1 MNTPKE
7 KFVIKIAGSPLDIPE
22 FIALKAEF
30 NKLTHP
36 SQPEISW
43 TLIESLSLT
52 LFKTHGIDLQS
63 SVHYTLARLHLNG
76 LNGFTE
82 GCELLANIVVSQWD
96 NLWPTQ
102 PNHRCDVLNW
112 FNTKAGALLR
122 QLTFS
127 ATDLR
132 LIYRSERALQLII
145 DQLAHTDW
153 PKLPKLENLLWFFQ
167 NAAKTL
173 EQSTKSSTQKSSNNA
188 VKIPPIV
195 YISASDELKETN
207 ISKPNPISEVVLYDD
222 PPIEKKPMSAK
233 KGFFI
238 GLLSSSAVFIAIGV
252 AIYLPMQ
259 KELSAITAQPEG
271 AITQWLYQPNISSYA
286 NNLILMEKQSPIFA
300 LRKSDHMLEVAKKLW
315 PNNADQSYATR
326 QWQNILTTRLEN
338 APINS
343 SWSDTNKLIQQL
355 SDRIVQQERNRGSF
369 TLSYLKTAIYEIQ
382 KSHNKAVPIENKL
395 YAFSQEISKEQSIS
409 PALINNLDADINGLL
424 ARYYLLQKEAE
435 ELGLKPYSY

>member
-1 MNTPKE
+1 MNTPNE

-30 NKLTHP
+30 NKLNHP

-43 TLIESLSLT
+43 TLIGSLSLT

-63 SVHYTLARLHLNG
+63 GTYYTLARLHLDG

-102 PNHRCDVLNW
+102 PNHRYEVLNW
-112 FNTKAGALLR
+112 FNTKASALLR

-127 ATDLR
+127 PVDLR

-145 DQLAHTDW
+145 NQLAHTDW

-167 NAAKTL
+167 NVAKTL
-173 EQSTKSSTQKSSNNA
+173 EQNTKSSTQNSSNNTI
-188 VKIPPIV
+188 KIPPIV
-195 YISASDELKETN
+195 YISASDKPKENN
-207 ISKPNPISEVVLYDD
+207 ISNPITEVILSND

-238 GLLSSSAVFIAIGV
+238 GLLSSSTIFMTVGTV
-252 AIYLPMQ
+252 IYLPMQ

-286 NNLILMEKQSPIFA
+286 NNLVLMEKQSPIFT
-300 LRKSDHMLEVAKKLW
+300 LRKSEQMLDVAKKLW

-338 APINS
+338 APIDS

-382 KSHNKAVPIENKL
+382 KSHNKSIPIENKL
-395 YAFSQEISKEQSIS
+395 YAFSQEINKEQSIS
-409 PALINNLDADINGLL
+409 PALINNLDTDINGLL

>member
-1 MNTPKE
+1 MNTPNE

-30 NKLTHP
+30 NKLNHP

-43 TLIESLSLT
+43 TLIGSLSLT

-63 SVHYTLARLHLNG
+63 GTYYTLARLHLDG

-102 PNHRCDVLNW
+102 PNHRYEVLNW
-112 FNTKAGALLR
+112 FNTKASALLR

-127 ATDLR
+127 PVDLR

-145 DQLAHTDW
+145 NQLAHTDW

-167 NAAKTL
+167 NVAKTL
-173 EQSTKSSTQKSSNNA
+173 EQNTKNSTQNSSNNTI
-188 VKIPPIV
+188 KIPPIV
-195 YISASDELKETN
+195 YISASDKPKENN
-207 ISKPNPISEVVLYDD
+207 ISNPITEVILSND
-222 PPIEKKPMSAK
+222 PPIEKKLMSAK

-238 GLLSSSAVFIAIGV
+238 GLLSSSTIFITVGAVL
-252 AIYLPMQ
+252 YLPMQ

-286 NNLILMEKQSPIFA
+286 NNLVLMEKQSPIFT
-300 LRKSDHMLEVAKKLW
+300 LRKSEQMLDVAKKLW

-338 APINS
+338 APIDS

-382 KSHNKAVPIENKL
+382 KSHNKSIPIENKL
-395 YAFSQEISKEQSIS
+395 YAFSQEINKEQSIS
-409 PALINNLDADINGLL
+409 PALINNLDTDINGLL

>member
-1 MNTPKE
+1 MNTPNE

-30 NKLTHP
+30 NKLNHP

-43 TLIESLSLT
+43 TLIGSLSLT

-63 SVHYTLARLHLNG
+63 GTYYTLARLHLDG

-102 PNHRCDVLNW
+102 PNHRYEVLNW
-112 FNTKAGALLR
+112 FNTKASALLR

-127 ATDLR
+127 PVDLR

-145 DQLAHTDW
+145 NQLAHTDW

-167 NAAKTL
+167 NVAKTL
-173 EQSTKSSTQKSSNNA
+173 EQNTKSSTQNSSNNTI
-188 VKIPPIV
+188 KIPPIV
-195 YISASDELKETN
+195 YISASDKPKENN
-207 ISKPNPISEVVLYDD
+207 ISNPITEVILSND
-222 PPIEKKPMSAK
+222 PPIEKKLMSAK

-238 GLLSSSAVFIAIGV
+238 GLLSSSTIFITVGTV
-252 AIYLPMQ
+252 LYLPMQ

-286 NNLILMEKQSPIFA
+286 NNLVLMEKQSPIFT
-300 LRKSDHMLEVAKKLW
+300 LRKSEQMLDVAKKLW

-338 APINS
+338 APIDS

-382 KSHNKAVPIENKL
+382 KSHNKSIPIENKL
-395 YAFSQEISKEQSIS
+395 YAFSQEINKEQSIS
-409 PALINNLDADINGLL
+409 PALINNLDTDINGLL

-435 ELGLKPYSY
+435 ELGLKPYLY

>member
-1 MNTPKE
+1 MNTPNE

-30 NKLTHP
+30 NKLNHP

-43 TLIESLSLT
+43 TLIGSLSLT

-63 SVHYTLARLHLNG
+63 GTYYTLARLHLDG

-102 PNHRCDVLNW
+102 PNHRYEVLNW
-112 FNTKAGALLR
+112 FNTKASSLLR

-127 ATDLR
+127 PVDLR

-145 DQLAHTDW
+145 NQLSHTDW

-167 NAAKTL
+167 NVAKTL
-173 EQSTKSSTQKSSNNA
+173 EQNTKSSTQNSSNNTI
-188 VKIPPIV
+188 KIPPIV
-195 YISASDELKETN
+195 YISASDKPKENN
-207 ISKPNPISEVVLYDD
+207 ISNPITEVILSND

-238 GLLSSSAVFIAIGV
+238 GLLSSSTIFITVGTV
-252 AIYLPMQ
+252 LYLPMQ

-286 NNLILMEKQSPIFA
+286 NNLVLMEKQSPIFT
-300 LRKSDHMLEVAKKLW
+300 LRKSEQMLDVAKKLW

-338 APINS
+338 APIDS

-382 KSHNKAVPIENKL
+382 KSHNKSIPIENKL
-395 YAFSQEISKEQSIS
+395 YAFSQEINKEQSIS
-409 PALINNLDADINGLL
+409 PALINNLDTDINGLL

>member
-1 MNTPKE
+1 MNTPNE

-30 NKLTHP
+30 NKLNHP

-43 TLIESLSLT
+43 TLIGSLSLT

-63 SVHYTLARLHLNG
+63 GTYYTLARLHLDG

-102 PNHRCDVLNW
+102 PNHRYEVLNW
-112 FNTKAGALLR
+112 FNTKASALLR

-127 ATDLR
+127 PVDLR

-145 DQLAHTDW
+145 NQLAHTDW

-167 NAAKTL
+167 NVAKTL
-173 EQSTKSSTQKSSNNA
+173 EQNTKSSTQNSSNNTI
-188 VKIPPIV
+188 KIPPIV
-195 YISASDELKETN
+195 YISASDKPKENN
-207 ISKPNPISEVVLYDD
+207 ISNPITEVILSND

-238 GLLSSSAVFIAIGV
+238 GLLSSSTIFMTVGTV
-252 AIYLPMQ
+252 LYLPMQ

-286 NNLILMEKQSPIFA
+286 NNLVLMEKQSPIFT
-300 LRKSDHMLEVAKKLW
+300 LRKSEQMLDVAKKLW

-338 APINS
+338 APIDS

-382 KSHNKAVPIENKL
+382 KSHNKSIPIENKL
-395 YAFSQEISKEQSIS
+395 YAFSQEINKEQSIS
-409 PALINNLDADINGLL
+409 PALINNLDTDINGLL

>member
-1 MNTPKE
+1 MNTPNE

-30 NKLTHP
+30 NKLNHP

-43 TLIESLSLT
+43 TLIGSLSLT

-63 SVHYTLARLHLNG
+63 GTYYTLARLHLDG

-102 PNHRCDVLNW
+102 PNHRYEVLNW
-112 FNTKAGALLR
+112 FNTKASALLR

-127 ATDLR
+127 PVDLR

-145 DQLAHTDW
+145 NQLAHTDW

-167 NAAKTL
+167 NVAKTL
-173 EQSTKSSTQKSSNNA
+173 EQNTKNSTQNSSNNTI
-188 VKIPPIV
+188 KIPPIV
-195 YISASDELKETN
+195 YISASDKPKENN
-207 ISKPNPISEVVLYDD
+207 ISNPITEVILSND

-238 GLLSSSAVFIAIGV
+238 GLLSSSTIFITVGTV
-252 AIYLPMQ
+252 LYLPMQ

-286 NNLILMEKQSPIFA
+286 NNLVLMEKQSPIFT
-300 LRKSDHMLEVAKKLW
+300 LRKSEQMLDVAKKLW

-338 APINS
+338 APIDS

-382 KSHNKAVPIENKL
+382 KSHNKSIPIENKL
-395 YAFSQEISKEQSIS
+395 YAFSQEINKEQSIS
-409 PALINNLDADINGLL
+409 PALINNLDTDINGLL

>member
-1 MNTPKE
+1 MNTPNE

-30 NKLTHP
+30 NKLNHP

-43 TLIESLSLT
+43 TLIGSLSLT

-63 SVHYTLARLHLNG
+63 GTYYTLARLHLDG

-102 PNHRCDVLNW
+102 PNHRYEVLNW
-112 FNTKAGALLR
+112 FNTKASALLR

-127 ATDLR
+127 PVDLR

-145 DQLAHTDW
+145 NQLAHTDW

-167 NAAKTL
+167 NVAKTL
-173 EQSTKSSTQKSSNNA
+173 EQNTKSSTQNSSNNTI
-188 VKIPPIV
+188 KIPPIV
-195 YISASDELKETN
+195 YISASDKPKENN
-207 ISKPNPISEVVLYDD
+207 ISNPITEVILSND

-238 GLLSSSAVFIAIGV
+238 GLLSSSTIFITVGTV
-252 AIYLPMQ
+252 LYLPMQ

-286 NNLILMEKQSPIFA
+286 NNLILMEKQSPIFT
-300 LRKSDHMLEVAKKLW
+300 LRKSEQMLDVAKKLW

-338 APINS
+338 APIDS

-382 KSHNKAVPIENKL
+382 KSHNKSIPIENKL
-395 YAFSQEISKEQSIS
+395 YAFSQEINKEQSIS
-409 PALINNLDADINGLL
+409 PALINNLDTDINGLL

>member
-1 MNTPKE
+1 MNTPNE

-30 NKLTHP
+30 NKLNHP

-43 TLIESLSLT
+43 TLIGSLSLT

-63 SVHYTLARLHLNG
+63 GTYYTLARLHLDG

-102 PNHRCDVLNW
+102 PNHRYEVLNW
-112 FNTKAGALLR
+112 FNTKASALLR

-127 ATDLR
+127 PVDLR

-145 DQLAHTDW
+145 NQLAHTDW

-167 NAAKTL
+167 NVAKTL
-173 EQSTKSSTQKSSNNA
+173 EQNTKNSTQNSSNNTI
-188 VKIPPIV
+188 KIPPIV
-195 YISASDELKETN
+195 YISASDKPKENN
-207 ISKPNPISEVVLYDD
+207 ISNPITEVILSND
-222 PPIEKKPMSAK
+222 PSIEKKPMSAK

-238 GLLSSSAVFIAIGV
+238 GLLSSSTIFITIGTV
-252 AIYLPMQ
+252 LYLPMQ

-286 NNLILMEKQSPIFA
+286 NNLVLMEKQSPIFT
-300 LRKSDHMLEVAKKLW
+300 LRKSEQMLDVAKKLW

-338 APINS
+338 APIDS

-382 KSHNKAVPIENKL
+382 KSHNKSIPIENKL
-395 YAFSQEISKEQSIS
+395 YAFSQEINKEQSIS
-409 PALINNLDADINGLL
+409 PALINNLDTDINGLL

>member
-1 MNTPKE
+1 MNTPNE

-30 NKLTHP
+30 NKLNHP

-43 TLIESLSLT
+43 TLIGSLSLT

-63 SVHYTLARLHLNG
+63 GTYYTLARLHLDG

-102 PNHRCDVLNW
+102 PNHRYEVLNW
-112 FNTKAGALLR
+112 FNTKASALLR

-127 ATDLR
+127 PVDLR

-145 DQLAHTDW
+145 NQLAHTDW

-167 NAAKTL
+167 NVAKTL
-173 EQSTKSSTQKSSNNA
+173 EQNTKNSTQNSSNNTI
-188 VKIPPIV
+188 KIPPIV
-195 YISASDELKETN
+195 YISSSDKPKENN
-207 ISKPNPISEVVLYDD
+207 ISNPITEVILSND

-238 GLLSSSAVFIAIGV
+238 GLLSSSTIFITVGTV
-252 AIYLPMQ
+252 LYLPMQ

-286 NNLILMEKQSPIFA
+286 NNLVLMEKQSPIFT
-300 LRKSDHMLEVAKKLW
+300 LRKSEQMLDVAKKLW

-338 APINS
+338 APIDS

-382 KSHNKAVPIENKL
+382 KSHNKSIPIENKL
-395 YAFSQEISKEQSIS
+395 YAFSQEINKEQSIS
-409 PALINNLDADINGLL
+409 PALINNLDTDINGLL
-424 ARYYLLQKEAE
+424 ARYYRLQKEAE

>member
-1 MNTPKE
+1 MNTPNE

-30 NKLTHP
+30 NKLNHP

-43 TLIESLSLT
+43 TLIGSLSLT

-63 SVHYTLARLHLNG
+63 GTYYTLARLHLDG

-102 PNHRCDVLNW
+102 PNHRYEVLNW
-112 FNTKAGALLR
+112 FNTKASALLR

-127 ATDLR
+127 PVDLR

-145 DQLAHTDW
+145 NQLAHTDW

-167 NAAKTL
+167 NVAKTL
-173 EQSTKSSTQKSSNNA
+173 EQNTKNSTQNSSNNTI
-188 VKIPPIV
+188 KIPPIV
-195 YISASDELKETN
+195 YISASDKPKENN
-207 ISKPNPISEVVLYDD
+207 ISNPITEVILSND
-222 PPIEKKPMSAK
+222 PSIEKKPMSAK

-238 GLLSSSAVFIAIGV
+238 GLLSSSTIFITVGAVL
-252 AIYLPMQ
+252 YLPMQ

-286 NNLILMEKQSPIFA
+286 NNLVLMEKQSPIFT
-300 LRKSDHMLEVAKKLW
+300 LRKSEQMLDVAKKLW

-338 APINS
+338 APIDS

-382 KSHNKAVPIENKL
+382 KSHNKSIPIENKL
-395 YAFSQEISKEQSIS
+395 YAFSQEINKEQSIS
-409 PALINNLDADINGLL
+409 PALINNLDTDINGLL

>member
-1 MNTPKE
+1 MNTPNE

-30 NKLTHP
+30 NKLNHP

-43 TLIESLSLT
+43 TLIGSLSLT

-63 SVHYTLARLHLNG
+63 GTYYTLARLHLDG

-102 PNHRCDVLNW
+102 PNHRYEVLNW
-112 FNTKAGALLR
+112 FNTKASALLR

-127 ATDLR
+127 PVDLR

-145 DQLAHTDW
+145 NQLAHTDW

-167 NAAKTL
+167 NVAKTL
-173 EQSTKSSTQKSSNNA
+173 EQNTKNSTQNSSNNTI
-188 VKIPPIV
+188 KIPPIV
-195 YISASDELKETN
+195 YISASDKPKENN
-207 ISKPNPISEVVLYDD
+207 ISNPITEMILSND
-222 PPIEKKPMSAK
+222 PSIEKKPMSAK

-238 GLLSSSAVFIAIGV
+238 GLLSSSTIFITVGTV
-252 AIYLPMQ
+252 LYLPMQ

-286 NNLILMEKQSPIFA
+286 NNLVLMEKQSPIFT
-300 LRKSDHMLEVAKKLW
+300 LRKSEQMLDVAKKLW

-338 APINS
+338 APIDS

-382 KSHNKAVPIENKL
+382 KSHNKSIPIENKL
-395 YAFSQEISKEQSIS
+395 YAFSQEINKEQSIS
-409 PALINNLDADINGLL
+409 PALINNLDTDINGLL

>member
-7 KFVIKIAGSPLDIPE
+7 KFVIKIAGSPLDILE

-30 NKLTHP
+30 NKLNHP

-63 SVHYTLARLHLNG
+63 GIYYTLARLHING

-96 NLWPTQ
+96 NLWPFQ
-102 PNHRCDVLNW
+102 SNHRCDVLNW
-112 FNTKAGALLR
+112 FNTKAGTLLR

-127 ATDLR
+127 PSDLR

-145 DQLAHTDW
+145 DQIAYTDW

-167 NAAKTL
+167 NVAKTL
-173 EQSTKSSTQKSSNNA
+173 EQTTKSTTQKSNNA
-188 VKIPPIV
+188 TVKIPPIV
-195 YISASDELKETN
+195 YISPSDEIKEN
-207 ISKPNPISEVVLYDD
+207 NASKPNPITEVVLYDD
-222 PPIEKKPMSAK
+222 PPIEKKSISAK
-233 KGFFI
+233 KGFLI
-238 GLLSSSAVFIAIGV
+238 GLFTSSVIFTVIGV
-252 AIYLPMQ
+252 SLYLPMQ
-259 KELSAITAQPEG
+259 KELSAITSQPEG

-286 NNLILMEKQSPIFA
+286 NNLILMEKQSPLFA

-338 APINS
+338 TPIDS

-382 KSHNKAVPIENKL
+382 KSHNKSIPIENKL
-395 YAFSQEISKEQSIS
+395 YEFSQTINKEQAIS
-409 PALINNLDADINGLL
+409 PALINNLDTDVNGLL
-424 ARYYLLQKEAE
+424 ARYYFLQKEAE

>member
-1 MNTPKE
+1 MNTPNE

-30 NKLTHP
+30 NKLNHP

-43 TLIESLSLT
+43 TLIGSLSLT

-63 SVHYTLARLHLNG
+63 GTYYTLARLHLDG

-102 PNHRCDVLNW
+102 PNHRYEVLNW
-112 FNTKAGALLR
+112 FNTKASALLR

-127 ATDLR
+127 PVDLR

-145 DQLAHTDW
+145 NQLAHTDW

-167 NAAKTL
+167 NVAKTL
-173 EQSTKSSTQKSSNNA
+173 EQNTKSSTQNSSNNTI
-188 VKIPPIV
+188 KIPPIV
-195 YISASDELKETN
+195 YISASDKPKENN
-207 ISKPNPISEVVLYDD
+207 ISNPITEVILSND
-222 PPIEKKPMSAK
+222 PPIEKKLMSAK

-238 GLLSSSAVFIAIGV
+238 GLLSSSTIFITIGAVL
-252 AIYLPMQ
+252 YLPMQ

-286 NNLILMEKQSPIFA
+286 NNLVLMEKQSPIFT
-300 LRKSDHMLEVAKKLW
+300 LRKSEQMLDVAKKLW

-338 APINS
+338 APIDS

-382 KSHNKAVPIENKL
+382 KSHNKSIPIENKL
-395 YAFSQEISKEQSIS
+395 YAFSQEINKEQSIS
-409 PALINNLDADINGLL
+409 PALINNLDTDINGLL

>member
-1 MNTPKE
+1 MNTPNE

-30 NKLTHP
+30 NKLNHP

-43 TLIESLSLT
+43 TLIGSLSLT

-63 SVHYTLARLHLNG
+63 GTYYTLARLHLDG

-102 PNHRCDVLNW
+102 PNHRYEVLNW
-112 FNTKAGALLR
+112 FNTKASALLR

-127 ATDLR
+127 PVDLR

-145 DQLAHTDW
+145 NQLSHTDW

-167 NAAKTL
+167 NVAKTL
-173 EQSTKSSTQKSSNNA
+173 EQNTKSSTQNSSNNTI
-188 VKIPPIV
+188 KIPPIV
-195 YISASDELKETN
+195 YISASDKPKENN
-207 ISKPNPISEVVLYDD
+207 ISNPITEVILSND

-238 GLLSSSAVFIAIGV
+238 GLLSSSTIFITVGTV
-252 AIYLPMQ
+252 LYLPMQ

-286 NNLILMEKQSPIFA
+286 NNLVLMEKQSPIFT
-300 LRKSDHMLEVAKKLW
+300 LRKSEQMLDVAKKLW

-338 APINS
+338 APIDS

-382 KSHNKAVPIENKL
+382 KSHNKSIPIENKL
-395 YAFSQEISKEQSIS
+395 YAFSQEINKEQSIS
-409 PALINNLDADINGLL
+409 PALINNLDTDINGLL

>member
-1 MNTPKE
+1 MNTPNE

-30 NKLTHP
+30 NKLNHP

-43 TLIESLSLT
+43 TLIGSLSLT

-63 SVHYTLARLHLNG
+63 GTYYTLARLHLDG

-102 PNHRCDVLNW
+102 PNHRYEVLNW
-112 FNTKAGALLR
+112 FNTKASALLR

-127 ATDLR
+127 PVDLR

-145 DQLAHTDW
+145 NQLAHTDW

-167 NAAKTL
+167 NVAKTL
-173 EQSTKSSTQKSSNNA
+173 EQNTKSSTQNSSNNTI
-188 VKIPPIV
+188 KIPPIV
-195 YISASDELKETN
+195 YISASDKPKENN
-207 ISKPNPISEVVLYDD
+207 ISNPITEVILSND
-222 PPIEKKPMSAK
+222 PPIEKKLMSAK

-238 GLLSSSAVFIAIGV
+238 GLLSSSTIFITVGTV
-252 AIYLPMQ
+252 LYLPMQ

-286 NNLILMEKQSPIFA
+286 NNLVLMEKQSPIFT
-300 LRKSDHMLEVAKKLW
+300 LRKSEQMLDVAKKLW

-338 APINS
+338 APIDS

-382 KSHNKAVPIENKL
+382 KSHNKSIPIENKL
-395 YAFSQEISKEQSIS
+395 YAFSQEINKEQSIS
-409 PALINNLDADINGLL
+409 PALINNLDTDINGLL

>member
-30 NKLTHP
+30 NKLNHP

-63 SVHYTLARLHLNG
+63 GIYYTLARLHING

-96 NLWPTQ
+96 NLWPFQ
-102 PNHRCDVLNW
+102 SNHRCDVLNW
-112 FNTKAGALLR
+112 FNTKAGTLLR

-127 ATDLR
+127 PSDLR

-145 DQLAHTDW
+145 DQIAYTDW

-167 NAAKTL
+167 NVAKTL
-173 EQSTKSSTQKSSNNA
+173 EQTTKSTTQKSNNA
-188 VKIPPIV
+188 TVKIPPIV
-195 YISASDELKETN
+195 YISPSDEIKEN
-207 ISKPNPISEVVLYDD
+207 NASKPNPITEVVLYDD
-222 PPIEKKPMSAK
+222 PPIEKKSISAK
-233 KGFFI
+233 KGFLI
-238 GLLSSSAVFIAIGV
+238 GLFTSSVIFTVIGV
-252 AIYLPMQ
+252 SLYLPMQ
-259 KELSAITAQPEG
+259 KELSAITSQPEG

-286 NNLILMEKQSPIFA
+286 NNLILMEKQSPLFA

-315 PNNADQSYATR
+315 PNNADQSYATQ

-338 APINS
+338 TPIDS

-382 KSHNKAVPIENKL
+382 KSHNKSIPIENKL
-395 YAFSQEISKEQSIS
+395 YEFSQAINKEQAIS
-409 PALINNLDADINGLL
+409 PALINNLDTDVNGLL
-424 ARYYLLQKEAE
+424 ARYYFLQKEAG

>member
-1 MNTPKE
+1 MNTPNE

-30 NKLTHP
+30 NKLNHP

-43 TLIESLSLT
+43 TLIGSLSLT

-63 SVHYTLARLHLNG
+63 GTYYTLARLHLDG

-102 PNHRCDVLNW
+102 PNHRYEVLNW
-112 FNTKAGALLR
+112 FNTKASALLR

-127 ATDLR
+127 PVDLR

-145 DQLAHTDW
+145 NQLAHTDW

-167 NAAKTL
+167 NVAKTL
-173 EQSTKSSTQKSSNNA
+173 EQNTKNSTQNSSNNTI
-188 VKIPPIV
+188 KIPPIV
-195 YISASDELKETN
+195 YISASDKPKENN
-207 ISKPNPISEVVLYDD
+207 ISNPITEVILSND

-238 GLLSSSAVFIAIGV
+238 GLLSSSTIFITIGTV
-252 AIYLPMQ
+252 LYLPMQ

-286 NNLILMEKQSPIFA
+286 NNLVLMEKQSPIFT
-300 LRKSDHMLEVAKKLW
+300 LRRSEQMLDVAKKLW

-338 APINS
+338 APIDS

-382 KSHNKAVPIENKL
+382 KSHNKSIPIENKL
-395 YAFSQEISKEQSIS
+395 YAFSQEINKEQSIS
-409 PALINNLDADINGLL
+409 PALINNLDTDINGLL

>member
-1 MNTPKE
+1 MNTPNE

-30 NKLTHP
+30 NKLNHP

-43 TLIESLSLT
+43 TLIGSLSLT

-63 SVHYTLARLHLNG
+63 GTYYTLARLHLDG

-102 PNHRCDVLNW
+102 PNHRYEVLNW
-112 FNTKAGALLR
+112 FNTKASALLR

-127 ATDLR
+127 PVDLR

-145 DQLAHTDW
+145 NQLAHTDW

-167 NAAKTL
+167 NVAKTL
-173 EQSTKSSTQKSSNNA
+173 EQNTKNSTQNSSNNTI
-188 VKIPPIV
+188 KIPPIV
-195 YISASDELKETN
+195 YISASDKPKENN
-207 ISKPNPISEVVLYDD
+207 ISNPITEVILSND

-238 GLLSSSAVFIAIGV
+238 GLLSSSTIFITVGTV
-252 AIYLPMQ
+252 LYLPMQ

-286 NNLILMEKQSPIFA
+286 NNLFLMEKQSPIFT
-300 LRKSDHMLEVAKKLW
+300 LRKSEQMLDVAKKLW

-338 APINS
+338 APIDS

-382 KSHNKAVPIENKL
+382 KSHNKSIPIENKL
-395 YAFSQEISKEQSIS
+395 YAFSQEINKEQPIS
-409 PALINNLDADINGLL
+409 PALINNLDTDINGLL

>member
-1 MNTPKE
+1 MNTPNE

-30 NKLTHP
+30 NKLNHP

-43 TLIESLSLT
+43 TLIGSLSLT

-63 SVHYTLARLHLNG
+63 GTYYTLARLHLDG

-102 PNHRCDVLNW
+102 PNHRYEVLNW
-112 FNTKAGALLR
+112 FNTKASALLR

-127 ATDLR
+127 PVDLR

-145 DQLAHTDW
+145 NQLAHTDW

-167 NAAKTL
+167 NVAKTL
-173 EQSTKSSTQKSSNNA
+173 EQNTKSSTQNSSNNTI
-188 VKIPPIV
+188 KIPPIV
-195 YISASDELKETN
+195 YISASDKPKENN
-207 ISKPNPISEVVLYDD
+207 ISNPITEVILSNN

-238 GLLSSSAVFIAIGV
+238 GLLSSSTIFITVGTV
-252 AIYLPMQ
+252 LYLPMQ

-286 NNLILMEKQSPIFA
+286 NNLVLMEKQSPIFT
-300 LRKSDHMLEVAKKLW
+300 LRKSEQMLDVAKKLW

-338 APINS
+338 APIDS

-382 KSHNKAVPIENKL
+382 KSHNKSIPIENKL
-395 YAFSQEISKEQSIS
+395 YAFSQEINKEQSIS
-409 PALINNLDADINGLL
+409 PALINNLDTDINGLL

>member
-1 MNTPKE
+1 MNTPNE

-30 NKLTHP
+30 NKLNHP

-43 TLIESLSLT
+43 TLIGSLSLT

-63 SVHYTLARLHLNG
+63 GTYYTLARLHLDG

-102 PNHRCDVLNW
+102 PNHRYEVLNW
-112 FNTKAGALLR
+112 FNTKASALLR

-127 ATDLR
+127 PVDLR

-145 DQLAHTDW
+145 NQLAHTDW

-167 NAAKTL
+167 NVAKTL
-173 EQSTKSSTQKSSNNA
+173 EQNTKNSTQNSSNNTI
-188 VKIPPIV
+188 KIPPIV
-195 YISASDELKETN
+195 YISASDKPKENN
-207 ISKPNPISEVVLYDD
+207 ISNPITEMILSND
-222 PPIEKKPMSAK
+222 PSIEKKPMSAK

-238 GLLSSSAVFIAIGV
+238 GLLSSSTIFITVGTV
-252 AIYLPMQ
+252 LYLPMQ

-286 NNLILMEKQSPIFA
+286 NNLVLMEKQSPIFT
-300 LRKSDHMLEVAKKLW
+300 LRKSEQMLDVAKKLW
-315 PNNADQSYATR
+315 PNNTDQSYATR

-338 APINS
+338 APIDS

-382 KSHNKAVPIENKL
+382 KSHNKSIPIENKL
-395 YAFSQEISKEQSIS
+395 YAFSQEINKEQSIS
-409 PALINNLDADINGLL
+409 PALINNLDTDINGLL

>member
-1 MNTPKE
+1 MNTPNE

-30 NKLTHP
+30 NKLNHP

-43 TLIESLSLT
+43 TLIGSLSLT

-63 SVHYTLARLHLNG
+63 GTYYTLARLHLDG

-102 PNHRCDVLNW
+102 PNHRYEVLNW
-112 FNTKAGALLR
+112 FNTKASALLR

-127 ATDLR
+127 PVDLR

-145 DQLAHTDW
+145 NQLAHTDW

-167 NAAKTL
+167 NVAKTL
-173 EQSTKSSTQKSSNNA
+173 EQNTKSSTQNSSNNTI
-188 VKIPPIV
+188 KIPPIV
-195 YISASDELKETN
+195 YISASDKPKENN
-207 ISKPNPISEVVLYDD
+207 ISNPITEVILSND
-222 PPIEKKPMSAK
+222 PSIEKKPMSAK

-238 GLLSSSAVFIAIGV
+238 GLLSSSTIFITIGTV
-252 AIYLPMQ
+252 LYLPMQ

-286 NNLILMEKQSPIFA
+286 NNLVLMEKQSPIFT
-300 LRKSDHMLEVAKKLW
+300 LRKSEQMLDVAKKLW

-338 APINS
+338 APIDS

-382 KSHNKAVPIENKL
+382 KSHNKSIPIENKL
-395 YAFSQEISKEQSIS
+395 YAFSQEINKEQSIS
-409 PALINNLDADINGLL
+409 PALINNLDTDINGLL

>member
-1 MNTPKE
+1 MNTPNE

-30 NKLTHP
+30 NKLNHP

-43 TLIESLSLT
+43 TLIGSLSLT

-63 SVHYTLARLHLNG
+63 GTYYTLARLHLDG

-102 PNHRCDVLNW
+102 PNHRYEVLNW
-112 FNTKAGALLR
+112 FNTKASALLR

-127 ATDLR
+127 PVDLR

-145 DQLAHTDW
+145 NQLAHTDW

-167 NAAKTL
+167 NVAKTL
-173 EQSTKSSTQKSSNNA
+173 EQNTKNSTQNSSNNTI
-188 VKIPPIV
+188 KIPPIV
-195 YISASDELKETN
+195 YISASDKPKENN
-207 ISKPNPISEVVLYDD
+207 ISNPITEVILSND

-238 GLLSSSAVFIAIGV
+238 GLLSSSTIFITVGTV
-252 AIYLPMQ
+252 LYLPMQ

-286 NNLILMEKQSPIFA
+286 NNLVLMEKQSPIFT
-300 LRKSDHMLEVAKKLW
+300 LRKSEQMLDVAKKLW

-338 APINS
+338 APIDS

-382 KSHNKAVPIENKL
+382 KSHNKSIPIENKL
-395 YAFSQEISKEQSIS
+395 YAFSQEINKEQPIS
-409 PALINNLDADINGLL
+409 PALINNLDTDINGLL

>member
-1 MNTPKE
+1 MNTPNE

-30 NKLTHP
+30 NKLNHP

-43 TLIESLSLT
+43 TLIGSLSLT

-63 SVHYTLARLHLNG
+63 GTYYTLARLHLDG

-102 PNHRCDVLNW
+102 PNHRYEVLNW
-112 FNTKAGALLR
+112 FNTKASALLR

-127 ATDLR
+127 PVDLR

-145 DQLAHTDW
+145 NQLAHTDW

-167 NAAKTL
+167 NVAKTL
-173 EQSTKSSTQKSSNNA
+173 EQNTKNSTQNSSNNTI
-188 VKIPPIV
+188 KIPPIV
-195 YISASDELKETN
+195 YISASDKPKENN
-207 ISKPNPISEVVLYDD
+207 ISNPITEVILSND
-222 PPIEKKPMSAK
+222 PSIEKKPMSAK

-238 GLLSSSAVFIAIGV
+238 GLLSSSTIFITVGTV
-252 AIYLPMQ
+252 LYLPMQ

-286 NNLILMEKQSPIFA
+286 NNLVLMEKQSPIFT
-300 LRKSDHMLEVAKKLW
+300 LRKSEQMLDVAKKLW

-338 APINS
+338 APIDS

-382 KSHNKAVPIENKL
+382 KSHNKSIPIENKL
-395 YAFSQEISKEQSIS
+395 YAFSQEINKEQSIS
-409 PALINNLDADINGLL
+409 PALINNLDTDINGLL